1 MLKTDISVLNSQFSS
16 QNHLFFIDTVVTNFL
31 PAILKHRCLKFPQ
44 TGPAVAQHL
53 IAEVRFPFPI
63 CFHFHQ
69 KIEINFV
76 VWLLMVSATIYMI
89 NSFLVLGL
97 LVHVMPSIFFSKI
110 LRSEALV
117 YKSYFCQNTHSPEF
131 FRH

>member
-1 MLKTDISVLNSQFSS
+1 MASGKKKKKKIGKVTLKKIASLKGKKSAEKRGKEAGSRKSFS
-16 QNHLFFIDTVVTNFL
+16 L
-31 PAILKHRCLKFPQ
+31 PAKWSEEHTETDGK
-44 TGPAVAQHL
+44 T
-53 IAEVRFPFPI
+53 I
-63 CFHFHQ
+63 CFHLHQ

-97 LVHVMPSIFFSKI
+97 LVHVTPSIFFSRI
-110 LRSEALV
+110 VRSEALV
-117 YKSYFCQNTHSPEF
+117 YKSYFCQNTRSPEF

>member
-1 MLKTDISVLNSQFSS
+1 MNLHSCWISLSKS
-16 QNHLFFIDTVVTNFL
+16 
-31 PAILKHRCLKFPQ
+31 

-69 KIEINFV
+69 KIKINFV
-76 VWLLMVSATIYMI
+76 VWVLMVSATIYMI
-89 NSFLVLGL
+89 NSLLVLGL
-97 LVHVMPSIFFSKI
+97 LVHVTPSIFFSRI

-117 YKSYFCQNTHSPEF
+117 YKSYFCQNSRSPEF

>member
-1 MLKTDISVLNSQFSS
+1 MTSLVHS
-16 QNHLFFIDTVVTNFL
+16 
-31 PAILKHRCLKFPQ
+31 A
-44 TGPAVAQHL
+44 
-53 IAEVRFPFPI
+53 I

-76 VWLLMVSATIYMI
+76 VWLLMVSAIIYMI

-97 LVHVMPSIFFSKI
+97 LVHVTPPVFFSRI

-117 YKSYFCQNTHSPEF
+117 YKLYFCQNSRSPEF
-131 FRH
+131 FDIRFSYKHYNFSRVCLLVKMALKTLTRSMSNGF